1 MREDLAQ
8 IPPRNGEGDR
18 AKRGGGAPR
27 VLQTPI
33 KHVKR
38 ARSLRR
44 QMSLPE
50 VLLWQQLRKR
60 PAGFKFR
67 RQFPISRMTADFAC
81 LECRLIIEIDGES
94 HAFEVQALRDELRQK
109 FLQQEG
115 FSVLRVPA
123 RDVLLDLESVVRLIV
138 ASCSGASPLHH
149 PADGPPPRSGED
161 R

>member
-1 MREDLAQ
+1 
-8 IPPRNGEGDR
+8 
-18 AKRGGGAPR
+18 
-27 VLQTPI
+27 
-33 KHVKR
+33 
-38 ARSLRR
+38 
-44 QMSLPE
+44 
-50 VLLWQQLRKR
+50 
-60 PAGFKFR
+60 
-67 RQFPISRMTADFAC
+67 MTADFAC

-138 ASCSGASPLHH
+138 ASCSGAGPLHH